1 MIPFSFVMP
10 SSSCS
15 SCGGDAGVR
24 LKAGGGSL
32 GGPGG
37 EGSSSLSSIVFHS
50 GARYAV
56 VIIIIIII
64 IIISTHWAS
73 SVHDLLSSCA
83 QLILSGVVSEVG
95 LWSNVCAVGSV
106 MSSRMLVG
114 LGGRANVFGDAGSY
128 VELEALGL

>member
-1 MIPFSFVMP
+1 MKP

-24 LKAGGGSL
+24 LKSGGGSL

-37 EGSSSLSSIVFHS
+37 EGSSSLSSIVSRS

-56 VIIIIIII
+56 VIIAM
-64 IIISTHWAS
+64 SAPWAS
-73 SVHDLLSSCA
+73 FVHDVLFYCA
-83 QLILSGVVSEVG
+83 PIILSGVVSEVG
-95 LWSNVCAVGSV
+95 VWSNACAVGSV

-128 VELEALGL
+128 VELEALGLWLL